1 MFVELRADQY
11 ERARDLYRGMDHSLS
26 IQALIEGTSAGHLF
40 VDDAEQPRT
49 ALALTVEGYLLAGDS
64 EDPAITERLRRLF
77 KEQIF
82 SGKVFVGMDSCMVLA
97 IEPGSWEVRLPEIV
111 PGHPPDKLPRYLY
124 LCKEV
129 TLDWRALVPEG
140 YSVRRIDRE
149 LVKDPDLAFTDA
161 IEEWV
166 PLGQGWGGV
175 DGFLENGVGFC
186 AVHGNEIVSR
196 CMADCKA
203 WAGSE
208 HKHRI
213 DVGIITDPAHRQRGL
228 ASAVAAATAEYCLSH
243 GFDTVGWHCDY
254 DNAGSWKTAEKAG
267 FERAGEYFYYYYIYE
282 LADQLSQ
289 LGWSCFKRGEY
300 RETADYYEQVF
311 ALREEHPNY
320 YYNCAAEAWGALGN
334 AEMALKYLRLAAEK
348 GWAALE
354 HTRQVE
360 RLQLLH
366 GTPEWDLVL
375 AQIARNADHSAARNA
390 GHSGAHPPA

>member
-26 IQALIEGTSAGHLF
+26 IQALIEGTSPGHLF

-49 ALALTVEGYLLAGDS
+49 ALALTVEGYLLVGDDS
-64 EDPAITERLRRLF
+64 NPATIEGLRRLF
-77 KEQIF
+77 EEQIF
-82 SGKVFVGMDSCMVLA
+82 SGKVFVGVDSCMVLA
-97 IEPGSWEVRLPEIV
+97 VEPEGWEARLPEVI
-111 PGHPPDKLPRYLY
+111 PTHPPDKLPRYLY
-124 LCKEV
+124 LCQEV
-129 TLDWRALVPEG
+129 KLDWREQIPEG

-149 LVKDPDLAFTDA
+149 LVEDPDLAFTDA
-161 IEEWV
+161 VEEWV

-196 CMADCKA
+196 CMADCQ
-203 WAGSE
+203 AGG
-208 HKHRI
+208 RI
-213 DVGIITDPAHRQRGL
+213 DVGIITDPAHRRRGL
-228 ASAVAAATAEYCLSH
+228 ASIVSAATAEYCLSH

-267 FERAGEYFYYYYIYE
+267 FKRASEYFYYYYIYE

-289 LGWSCFKRGEY
+289 LGWSCFKRGEC
-300 RETADYYEQVF
+300 RETAEYYEQVF

-334 AEMALKYLRLAAEK
+334 GEMALKYLKLAAEK

-366 GTPEWDLVL
+366 GSPEWEDVL
-375 AQIARNADHSAARNA
+375 ARIERNAVLHHRGEDRNDD
-390 GHSGAHPPA
+390 GNDS

>member
-1 MFVELRADQY
+1 
-11 ERARDLYRGMDHSLS
+11 
-26 IQALIEGTSAGHLF
+26 

-49 ALALTVEGYLLAGDS
+49 ALALTVEGYLLAGD
-64 EDPAITERLRRLF
+64 DKNPATIEGLRRLLE
-77 KEQIF
+77 EQIF
-82 SGKVFVGMDSCMVLA
+82 SGRVFVGVDSCMVLA
-97 IEPGSWEVRLPEIV
+97 VEPDSWEARLPEII

-129 TLDWRALVPEG
+129 KPDWHEQVPDG

-149 LVKDPDLAFTDA
+149 LVDDPDLVFTDT

-166 PLGQGWGGV
+166 PLGQGWGGM
-175 DGFLENGVGFC
+175 DRFLENGVGFC

-196 CMADCKA
+196 CMADCR
-203 WAGSE
+203 AGN
-208 HKHRI
+208 RI
-213 DVGIITDPAHRQRGL
+213 DVGIITDPGHRQRGL
-228 ASAVAAATAEYCLSH
+228 ASIVAAATAEYCLSH

-254 DNAGSWKTAEKAG
+254 DNVGSWKTAEKAG
-267 FERAGEYFYYYYIYE
+267 FELAGEYFFYYYIYD

-334 AEMALKYLRLAAEK
+334 GEMALKYLKLAAEQ
-348 GWAALE
+348 GWAALD

-360 RLQLLH
+360 RLQPLH
-366 GTPEWDLVL
+366 GTPEWDQVL

-390 GHSGAHPPA
+390 DHSGAHPPA